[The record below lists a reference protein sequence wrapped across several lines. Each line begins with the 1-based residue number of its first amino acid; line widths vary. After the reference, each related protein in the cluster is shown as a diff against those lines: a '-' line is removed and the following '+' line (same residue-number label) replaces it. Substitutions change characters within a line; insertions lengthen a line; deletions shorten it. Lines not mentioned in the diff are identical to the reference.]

1 MSLLKTMLPITII
14 ATLFTSCN
22 SIKTTTYWVNSVK
35 TDCSAGA
42 GKMQCLQ
49 VYKGVDVDKATWS
62 SFYAP
67 IEGFEFEFGYFQK
80 IEVTET
86 ALDPKDVPADASS
99 IKYKLVKVLEKKQDP
114 KMSLN
119 DVWVVTGINGK
130 AISSTRQIPSLEINI
145 AKMQISGTD
154 GCNNFTGEI
163 KNITARNIVFG
174 PIASTRKMC
183 PDMTIPNNFNKALNN
198 SVSYKKENLTLLF
211 FDASG
216 NETLA
221 LKKVD

>member
-86 ALDPKDVPADASS
+86 QLDPKDVPADASS

-114 KMSLN
+114 KMTLN
-119 DVWVVTGINGK
+119 DIWMVTGINGSPIAK
-130 AISSTRQIPSLEINI
+130 SRQTPNLEINI

-163 KNITARNIVFG
+163 KNITARNIEFG

-183 PDMTIPNNFNKALNN
+183 LDMTIPNKFNKALNV
-198 SVSYKKENLTLLF
+198 SVSYKKENLTLTF
-211 FDASG
+211 YDANG

>member
-22 SIKTTTYWVNSVK
+22 SIKTTTYWVNSIKVN
-35 TDCSAGA
+35 CSSGA

-62 SFYAP
+62 TFYAP
-67 IEGFEFEFGYFQK
+67 IEGFEFEFGSFQK

-86 ALDPKDVPADASS
+86 QLDPKDVPADASS

-114 KMSLN
+114 KMALN
-119 DVWVVTGINGK
+119 DIWTVTKINNSAIGK
-130 AISSTRQIPSLEINI
+130 TRQIPSLEINI
-145 AKMQISGTD
+145 SKMQVSGTD
-154 GCNNFTGEI
+154 GCNNFTGDI
-163 KNITARNIVFG
+163 KNITARNIEFG

-183 PDMTIPNNFNKALNN
+183 MDMTIPNAFNKALNA
-198 SVSYKKENLTLLF
+198 SVSYKKEALSLTF
-211 FDASG
+211 FDTEG
-216 NETLA
+216 NETLT
-221 LKKVD
+221 LKKID